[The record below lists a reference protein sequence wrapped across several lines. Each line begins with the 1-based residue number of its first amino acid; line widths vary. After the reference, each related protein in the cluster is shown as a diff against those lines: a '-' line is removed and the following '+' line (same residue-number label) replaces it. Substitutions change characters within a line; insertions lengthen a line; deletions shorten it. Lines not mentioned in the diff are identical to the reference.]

1 LLNVYIDTPDVFESP
16 PNLEDPPASHE
27 VVAEAPVLPKGKEK
41 PRSTPTEPMTN
52 EAWIQWMD
60 DEVAGLHGKPMFEL
74 RPSKID
80 HPRAGLGVFTTE
92 SCGTIHPGFKI
103 FMAGRVLRVDKEDP
117 IAQQVKHPS
126 LVALRG
132 PQYNGYLFAGA
143 TRYIKRRHRGRIA
156 SFFNT
161 CLSKKSLLKMR
172 PDATYQNMYENHF
185 RIVEAR
191 DPERVHIVCTKAVHG
206 PDVELFLSYGPAY
219 HPIERA
225 RVRSS
230 SL

>member
-1 LLNVYIDTPDVFESP
+1 
-16 PNLEDPPASHE
+16 
-27 VVAEAPVLPKGKEK
+27 
-41 PRSTPTEPMTN
+41 
-52 EAWIQWMD
+52 MD
-60 DEVAGLHGKPMFEL
+60 DEMAGLHGKPMFEL

-92 SCGTIHPGFKI
+92 SCDTVHPGFKI
-103 FMAGRVLRVDKEDP
+103 LLAGRVLRVDKENP
-117 IAQQVKHPS
+117 LAQQQKHPS

-132 PQYNGYLFAGA
+132 PRCNGYLFAGA
-143 TRYIKRRHRGRIA
+143 TRYNRTRHRGRIA
-156 SFFNT
+156 SFLNT

-172 PDATYQNMYENHF
+172 PDATQDMYENHF

-191 DPERVHIVCTKAVHG
+191 DHEKVHIVCTKAVHG

-219 HPIERA
+219 HPVERA

-230 SL
+230 SF